1 MKRTIALLFLAGL
14 IVLLVA
20 CPTPQGEVGAQIVT
34 ADQALE
40 LLNGDNA
47 ILVDARGLLDYR
59 KGHIEGAVSVSRA
72 DIVVNE
78 PFVNMLA
85 PAEQIESV
93 MGERGISNDTL
104 IIVYDD
110 NSNMDSARLWWTL
123 KIYGHDLVKVVS
135 GGLAALRDAGA
146 AETTVATIVQS
157 TTFTAGP
164 LKSEML
170 ATQADIRAQ
179 INDPDPDTVILD
191 TRSIE
196 EYVAGTIPGAICLDY
211 AGNNFADGTYRP
223 SRQIQIRYIEAGLDF
238 DNTAIMYC
246 KTSIRGA
253 QSYLALYNAGYRDL
267 KLYDAAWLEW
277 SANPM
282 NQIYVPK
289 KSGAPLE
296 ASDVS

>member
-20 CPTPQGEVGAQIVT
+20 CPTPQGEVGAEIVS

-40 LLNGDNA
+40 LLNTEDTV
-47 ILVDARGLLDYR
+47 LVDARSLLDYR
-59 KGHIEGAVSVSRA
+59 KGHIEGAVSVPRA
-72 DIVVNE
+72 DFVVNE
-78 PFVNMLA
+78 PFMNMLA

-104 IIVYDD
+104 VIVYDD
-110 NSNMDSARLWWTL
+110 KSNMDSARLWWTL

-135 GGLAALRDAGA
+135 GGLVALRDAGA
-146 AETTVATIVQS
+146 GETTVATTVQS
-157 TTFTAGP
+157 TTFSAGP

-170 ATQADIRAQ
+170 ASQADLRAQ
-179 INDPDPDTVILD
+179 INEPDARTVILD
-191 TRSIE
+191 TRSAE
-196 EYVAGTIPGAICLDY
+196 EYAAGTIPGSICLNY
-211 AGNNFADGTYRP
+211 AGNNFADGTFRP
-223 SRQIQIRYIEAGLDF
+223 ARQIQIRYIKAALDF

-246 KTSIRGA
+246 KSSMRAA

-282 NQIYVPK
+282 NQIYVPEE
-289 KSGAPLE
+289 SGAPIE
-296 ASDVS
+296 AADAS

>member
-1 MKRTIALLFLAGL
+1 
-14 IVLLVA
+14 
-20 CPTPQGEVGAQIVT
+20 
-34 ADQALE
+34 
-40 LLNGDNA
+40 
-47 ILVDARGLLDYR
+47 
-59 KGHIEGAVSVSRA
+59 
-72 DIVVNE
+72 VNE

-93 MGERGISNDTL
+93 MGERGISNDAL
-104 IIVYDD
+104 IIIYDN

-146 AETTVATIVQS
+146 GETTVATVVQS

-211 AGNNFADGTYRP
+211 AGNNFTDGTYRP

-238 DNTAIMYC
+238 DNTVIMYC

-282 NQIYVPK
+282 NQIYVPEE
-289 KSGAPLE
+289 SGIPLE